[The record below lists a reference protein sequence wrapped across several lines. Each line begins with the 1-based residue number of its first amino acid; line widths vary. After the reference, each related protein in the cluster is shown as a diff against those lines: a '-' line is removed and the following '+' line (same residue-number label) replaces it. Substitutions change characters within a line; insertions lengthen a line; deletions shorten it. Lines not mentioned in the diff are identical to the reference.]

1 MSGSG
6 CCNRQLTK
14 KTDKYRNIEIK
25 VEMSRNP
32 FPTRNSCMLIVKLD
46 YGFRLNLYLEF
57 DIFVVDF
64 NIYPGSTI
72 NMHKSG
78 VRERVKYIVI
88 ELYSVNTR

>member
-1 MSGSG
+1 
-6 CCNRQLTK
+6 
-14 KTDKYRNIEIK
+14 
-25 VEMSRNP
+25 
-32 FPTRNSCMLIVKLD
+32 MLIVKLD